1 MALHDASPALQLL
14 VGARSKEVLTRVLQ
28 DAYDGRV
35 QGFTRDRRRRLC
47 EELTLPD
54 DAAACAVRHPYR
66 VLARSRRH
74 PSCADPSAA
83 ARSW

>member
-1 MALHDASPALQLL
+1 MALADAAPALNLL
-14 VGARSKEVLTRVLQ
+14 VGARSKEILARVLQ

-54 DAAACAVRHPYR
+54 DTTACAVRSPP
-66 VLARSRRH
+66 ANPPASR
-74 PSCADPSAA
+74 
-83 ARSW
+83 

>member
-1 MALHDASPALQLL
+1 MALADAAPALNLL
-14 VGARSKEVLTRVLQ
+14 VGARSKEVLARVLQ

-54 DAAACAVRHPYR
+54 DAAASAARPAPLANACACAVAPLR
-66 VLARSRRH
+66 
-74 PSCADPSAA
+74 
-83 ARSW
+83 